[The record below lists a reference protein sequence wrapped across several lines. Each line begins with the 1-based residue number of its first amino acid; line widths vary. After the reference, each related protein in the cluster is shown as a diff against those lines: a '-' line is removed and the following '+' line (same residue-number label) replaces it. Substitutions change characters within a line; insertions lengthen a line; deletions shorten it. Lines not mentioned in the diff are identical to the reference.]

1 MKITMSGNLLL
12 QVGSEAKPSPLPIPL
27 DLDYTEKSM
36 NDYSWPTPQTNL
48 ALNQGTVTSP
58 RFIFVEVTEGAVTLS
73 TNIAG
78 SGPVTLSA
86 NPTPSVAGDYPA
98 RLMLFTYAPAA
109 AQYYVTTT
117 APSRARIWFFE

>member
-12 QVGSEAKPSPLPIPL
+12 QVGSEAEPSPLPIPM
-27 DLDYTEKSM
+27 DLDYTEKAM
-36 NDYSWPTPQTNL
+36 NDYSWPTPQTDL
-48 ALNQGTVTSP
+48 PLNQGTITSP
-58 RFIFVEVTEGAVTLS
+58 RFIFVEVTEGAITLS
-73 TNIAG
+73 TDVAG
-78 SGPVTLSA
+78 AGPVTLSA